1 MANLRQGVPCLIL
14 SLTDPAYRTDRSMK
28 IAEIQARLEEIS
40 VEVEALADI
49 HGDEPTQEQ
58 QDQFLALN
66 NEAKELETSLESAR
80 VFEAAKAEVVA
91 RRAAAE
97 KPAANV
103 QPKPEKIEEPKMENK
118 IPAAAKYN
126 KSNVF
131 ASSEDAYVAGQFL
144 AAVGGNAKSQ
154 EFMAAQSV
162 GTDDKGGYSVPTPL
176 ASELINLVEE
186 YGVARNVCRRIVMGA
201 MTWAVPKL
209 VGHSTIYYPA
219 ESASISE
226 SDLTFSQISLTA
238 KKMAGLVKMSTEIS
252 EDSLISMTDTIVRD
266 LAWGFAK
273 EEDTNLFLGGSLYA
287 GGIEGDAGVADTNV
301 ASVAALT
308 LADLTAAVVA
318 SGQERGLNP
327 QFYMNATLWN
337 GPVRDLLN
345 AAGGNAVAD
354 VTSGASPSLFGYKV
368 NLVNAINGASA
379 STSGDL
385 LCVFGDLSVSHYFG
399 DRRALNFNV
408 LRELYAVNDQVG
420 IVCTQRVDIASA
432 NPEVL
437 SKITL
442 A

>member
-1 MANLRQGVPCLIL
+1 MKL
-14 SLTDPAYRTDRSMK
+14 SE
-28 IAEIQARLEEIS
+28 IAARLEEIS
-40 VEVEALADI
+40 VEVEALSDVALGEGSDCEETLTQI
-49 HGDEPTQEQ
+49 EALDSEFNELKAKQDRQVKIQARIDEIVASRVTPQAPAVEP
-58 QDQFLALN
+58 
-66 NEAKELETSLESAR
+66 EASIEPQLE
-80 VFEAAKAEVVA
+80 
-91 RRAAAE
+91 
-97 KPAANV
+97 
-103 QPKPEKIEEPKMENK
+103 EETEMNK

-144 AAVGGNAKSQ
+144 AAVGGNAKAQ
-154 EFMAAQSV
+154 DFMAAQSV
-162 GTDDKGGYSVPTPL
+162 GTDDKGGFSVPAPL
-176 ASELINLVEE
+176 SSELINLVEN

-209 VGHSTIYYPA
+209 TGHATVYYPA
-219 ESASISE
+219 EAGAITE
-226 SDLTFSQISLTA
+226 SDLTFAQISLTA

-266 LAWGFAK
+266 LAWSFAK
-273 EEDTNLFLGGSLYA
+273 EEDTNLFLGGSLYTD
-287 GGIEGDAGVADTNV
+287 GIQGDAGIADTNV

-379 STSGDL
+379 STTGDL
-385 LCVFGDLSVSHYFG
+385 LCVFGDLGVSHYFG

-437 SKITL
+437 SKITI

>member
-1 MANLRQGVPCLIL
+1 
-14 SLTDPAYRTDRSMK
+14 MK
-28 IAEIQARLEEIS
+28 IADIQARLEDIS
-40 VEVEALADI
+40 IEVEALADI
-49 HGDEPTQEQ
+49 QGDEPTQEQ

-66 NEAKELETSLESAR
+66 SEAKELEVKLDSVKA
-80 VFEAAKAEVVA
+80 FEAAKAEVVA
-91 RRAAAE
+91 RRAASVQ
-97 KPAANV
+97 PAANV
-103 QPKPEKIEEPKMENK
+103 QPKPETKVEEKMDK
-118 IPAAAKYN
+118 LPAAAKYN

-144 AAVGGNAKSQ
+144 AAVGGNVKSQ
-154 EFMAAQSV
+154 EFLASQSV
-162 GTDDKGGYSVPTPL
+162 GTDNKGGFTVPTPL
-176 ASELINLVEE
+176 SSELINLVES

-201 MTWAVPKL
+201 MTWSVPKL
-209 VGHSTIYYPA
+209 TGHSTIFYPA
-219 ESASISE
+219 ESAAISE
-226 SDLTFSQISLTA
+226 SDLTFSQITLTA
-238 KKMAGLVKMSTEIS
+238 KKMAGLVKMSTEVS
-252 EDSLISMTDTIVRD
+252 EDSIISMTDTIVRD
-266 LAWGFAK
+266 LAWGFSK

-327 QFYMNATLWN
+327 QWYMNATLWN

-385 LCVFGDLSVSHYFG
+385 LAAFGDLSVSHYFG

-420 IVCTQRVDIASA
+420 IVCTQRVDVASV

-437 SKITL
+437 SKITI